1 MAANVIIAGDCGPA
15 HGPNDGFPV
24 RGYIDLIAPTLRA
37 ADFRLVNCMRTYSTN
52 AAENSDAPQVA
63 QPVEMAELYTHAG
76 FDGITM
82 ANNHAFDAGPQA
94 MIDTVNLFRER
105 GIQVTGAGR
114 NFADA
119 SKPVIMEKEGLRIA
133 YLGCTSLGKA
143 QGSAGPITPGV
154 LNVSINTSYEHRG
167 PHAPVR
173 ILTSPDQAGLD
184 QLLSVVRKLRPSV
197 DRLIIAFHSGV
208 IRVPRVVSDYQVT
221 IAHALI
227 DAGADLIVCHAPHIP
242 KGIEVY
248 KGKVIF
254 YSIGVFAMTKP
265 FAAPSWSEPAWSHG
279 AIRNHMDLD
288 PDYPFMPYGT
298 DSRFALLVK
307 ADFAKDDATRVSFLP
322 VFFDQTYRPRA
333 LEAGDPLFTE
343 LVEYLEW
350 ASVDMVHTFT
360 VEGNEVVVT
369 A

>member
-15 HGPNDGFPV
+15 HGPEDGFPV
-24 RGYIDLIAPTLRA
+24 GGYIDLIAPTLKT
-37 ADFRLVNCMRTYSTN
+37 ADFRLVNCMRTYSTS

-63 QPVEMAELYTHAG
+63 QPIAMAELYMQAG

-94 MIDTVNLFRER
+94 MLDTVKLFRAR

-114 NFADA
+114 NFVDA
-119 SKPVIMEKEGLRIA
+119 SAPVILEKDGLRIA
-133 YLGCTSLGKA
+133 YLGCTSLGKPDGA
-143 QGSAGPITPGV
+143 ATGTMPGV
-154 LNVSINTSYEHRG
+154 LNIGVNTRYEHRG

-173 ILTSPDQAGLD
+173 ILTAPDENDLMHV
-184 QLLSVVRKLRPSV
+184 LNVIRELRPVV
-197 DRLIIAFHSGV
+197 DRLIVAFHSGV

-221 IAHALI
+221 VAHALI

-265 FAAPSWSEPAWSHG
+265 FAAPSWSEPAWSQG
-279 AIRNHMDLD
+279 AIRNHMDLH

-298 DSRFALLVK
+298 DSRFALLAK
-307 ADFAKDDATRVSFLP
+307 AGFDRGKASRVSFLP
-322 VFFDQTYRPRA
+322 LYFDQRYRPQA
-333 LEAGDPLFTE
+333 LEGGDPRFKE
-343 LVEYLEW
+343 VVDYIEW
-350 ASVDMVHTFT
+350 ASVDMPHTFSI
-360 VEGNEVVVT
+360 EGNEVVVT